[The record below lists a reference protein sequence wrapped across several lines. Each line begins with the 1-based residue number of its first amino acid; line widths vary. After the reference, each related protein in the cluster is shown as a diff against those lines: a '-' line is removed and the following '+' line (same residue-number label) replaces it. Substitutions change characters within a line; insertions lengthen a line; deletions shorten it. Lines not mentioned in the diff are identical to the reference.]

1 MEVTRSRFRLAAPVT
16 AVILGALGLALIA
29 AWVLL
34 ICLTRDLRASK
45 NGLAPAFALACGLLG
60 VLVARRQPRN
70 PEGWLLLGL
79 AVGVMAVLAG
89 GLYAVLDYRT

>member
-45 NGLAPAFALACGLLG
+45 TGSLRRSLWPAACWGC
-60 VLVARRQPRN
+60 
-70 PEGWLLLGL
+70 
-79 AVGVMAVLAG
+79 
-89 GLYAVLDYRT
+89 